1 MRKKVYTKEELS
13 QIIKTYTPSLVR
25 LAFTYTKNIPDAED
39 IVQEVMI
46 KLITKKPKFENEIHE
61 KAWLIRVT
69 IHTSLNYIK
78 ATKRRGQIPLTYD
91 IPEFEK
97 DEYGLLEALEILPDK
112 YKAVM
117 YLYYYE
123 GYSVKEIAQILH
135 RQVSTITT
143 WMSRGRKKLKDYLE
157 KEGV

>member
-97 DEYGLLEALEILPDK
+97 DEYGLLEALEILLDRYQRLQHGCP
-112 YKAVM
+112 
-117 YLYYYE
+117 E
-123 GYSVKEIAQILH
+123 E
-135 RQVSTITT
+135 
-143 WMSRGRKKLKDYLE
+143 E
-157 KEGV
+157 KN